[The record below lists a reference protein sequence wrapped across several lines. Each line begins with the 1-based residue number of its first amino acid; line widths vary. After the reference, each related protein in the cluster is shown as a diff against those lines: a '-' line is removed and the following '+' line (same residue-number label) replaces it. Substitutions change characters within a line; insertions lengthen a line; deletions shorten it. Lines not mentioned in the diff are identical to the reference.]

1 MAPSVTEY
9 ERDLPEVPSRHPWT
23 KPTSHLV
30 KDTSADSQW
39 RVDDSGRRPSNLL
52 LVDKI
57 RQSVDAWRDGGYL
70 GASEVSLRLLDHWFE
85 QDHVVEGI
93 DVPFRYHFCQ
103 REAIES
109 LIWLVE
115 VAGITG
121 SQHLIKSFAH
131 IVSRD
136 PLSNNLNLR
145 TTIDGRPQLLTHD
158 PSSASP
164 MAQVLPPD
172 GLRRFAFK
180 MATGSGKTWVMAMT
194 IVWSYFHKMKVPSS
208 TLSTNFLI
216 VSPNAI
222 VRERLAKD
230 FVDSEFFARFPL
242 IPPEWRHEFRLDVI
256 LRDEPKSTDIRCNI
270 FLADIHQLYPET
282 IPDKEPINAADVP
295 LRSKPKPQNSTLD
308 ASRTALLDRIMAGG
322 DLVVFNDEA
331 HHVYDEGMQ
340 WSKSLIA
347 MSEQVPSDVVLWL
360 DYSATP
366 KDQHGN
372 YFPWIICDYP
382 LAQAVED
389 RIVKAP
395 IIFEYNGVKAAV
407 GFPQEQITSANA
419 IDRYRTLIVAGI
431 ERLVRHTEV
440 YAALGIKP
448 VLFIMTETNTDA
460 DRVGEYLVRTAE
472 FNLDQSEV
480 LVIRTDDSGE
490 IRKGDLEIAMETA
503 RDIDTPANRIKVIVS
518 AMMLREGWDVR
529 NVTVVLGLLPFSA
542 KAEILPEQVIGRGL
556 RPIPKVTPDRT
567 QTLEVL
573 GTPNLLRSLR
583 QQLEAEGVGIG
594 VTGKPPELPVI
605 IQPLKDRVAY
615 DIEIPISRPSLEN
628 VIRRLADFDI
638 SQLDAIY
645 SQELLN
651 EPLRLELRTK
661 FATTE
666 TEDGGTEVAVAAQQ
680 LPEAEVLKGVTML
693 VGAYTGNT
701 HQFSI
706 LYPIVSRY
714 IQNRCF
720 GGVVSLDDHRVR
732 QFLSQ
737 LEVREAIARYLSLA
751 VPQLRVERRHIELV
765 DPRYHL
771 SATKPFSWRR
781 DLPAL
786 VSAKSVFNFVATH
799 NGFEREFAKFL
810 DVCDDISRFAALG
823 ATDQGSSGTTF
834 RVEYAKPR
842 GAIGFYY
849 PDWVAVQESDI
860 GIVNWII
867 GTKGRVGDDTEE
879 RDGAIREWCE
889 QVSRLTGDSWK
900 HLRVNESEFSSQ
912 HPSFRSLSVRLIANR
927 MFRRRAKQ
935 PRAVSLEMIRAIREE
950 VRR

>member
-1 MAPSVTEY
+1 MAQSVTEY
-9 ERDLPEVPSRHPWT
+9 EHDLPEVPGRHPWT

-30 KDTSADSQW
+30 RDTSADSHW

-52 LVDKI
+52 TVDKI

-70 GASEVSLRLLDHWFE
+70 GASEISLRLFDHWFE
-85 QDHVVEGI
+85 QDHVVDGF

-121 SQHLIKSFAH
+121 SRHLIKSFAH

-136 PLSNNLNLR
+136 PLSNNVNFR
-145 TTIDGRPQLLTHD
+145 TAIDSRPQSPTYD
-158 PSSASP
+158 PASGSP

-180 MATGSGKTWVMAMT
+180 MATGSGKTLAMAMA
-194 IVWSYFHKMKVPSS
+194 IVWSYFHKIKVPSS

-216 VSPNAI
+216 VAPNAT
-222 VRERLAKD
+222 VHERLAKD
-230 FVDSEFFARFPL
+230 FVGSEIFARFPL
-242 IPPEWRHEFRLDVI
+242 IPSEWRHEFRLNVI
-256 LRDEPKSTDIRCNI
+256 LRDEPISTDIRCNI
-270 FLADIHQLYPET
+270 FLTDIHQLCPKKSSK
-282 IPDKEPINAADVP
+282 KEPINVADAP
-295 LRSKPKPQNSTLD
+295 LSSKPKLQNSTIN
-308 ASRTALLDRIMAGG
+308 ASRTALLDRITARS

-331 HHVYDEGMQ
+331 HHVHDEGLH
-340 WSKSLIA
+340 WSKSLFST
-347 MSEQVPSDVVLWL
+347 SEKLPTDLSLWL
-360 DYSATP
+360 DFSATI

-372 YFPWIICDYP
+372 YFPWIVCDYP

-395 IIFEYNGVKAAV
+395 VLFERNEVKTAV
-407 GFPQEQITSANA
+407 GSPQEQITSANVV
-419 IDRYRTLIVAGI
+419 DRYRTLIVAGM
-431 ERLVRHTEV
+431 ERLARHAEV
-440 YAALGIKP
+440 YAALGVKP
-448 VLFIMTETNTDA
+448 VLFIMAETNTDA

-480 LVIRTDDSGE
+480 LVIRTYAFGE
-490 IRKGDLEIAMETA
+490 IRKEDLEIATETA

-518 AMMLREGWDVR
+518 TMMLQEGWDVR
-529 NVTVVLGLLPFSA
+529 NVTVVLGLHPFSA

-556 RPIPKVTPDRT
+556 RPIPNVTPDRT

-583 QQLEAEGVGIG
+583 EQLEAEGVGIG
-594 VTGKPPELPVI
+594 VTGKPPALPVV

-615 DIEIPISRPSLEN
+615 DIEIPLSRPTLEHLAKC
-628 VIRRLADFDI
+628 LADIDV
-638 SQLDAIY
+638 SQLDAIF
-645 SQELLN
+645 SQELLS
-651 EPLRLELRTK
+651 ESLRLELRMK
-661 FATTE
+661 FTTTE
-666 TEDGGTEVAVAAQQ
+666 TEDEHTEVAVAAQE
-680 LPEAEVLKGVTML
+680 LPRTEHLKDVTKL
-693 VGAYTGNT
+693 LATYTGYT
-701 HQFSI
+701 LQFSI
-706 LYPIVSRY
+706 LYPIVFRY
-714 IQNRCF
+714 IQDRCF
-720 GGVVSLDDHRVR
+720 GGVVSPDDHRVR

-751 VPQLRVERRHIELV
+751 VPQLTIGRHRIELV
-765 DPRYHL
+765 DPTYRL

-781 DLPAL
+781 DLPAF
-786 VSAKSVFNFVATH
+786 VAAKSVFNFVATY

-810 DVCDDISRFAALG
+810 DVCGDISRFAALG
-823 ATDQGSSGTTF
+823 TTDQGSSGTIL
-834 RVEYAKPR
+834 RVEYAKPS

-867 GTKGRVGDDTEE
+867 ATKGRVGDGTEE
-879 RDGAIREWCE
+879 KDAAIHEWCT
-889 QVSRLTGDSWK
+889 QVTRLTGNSWK
-900 HLRVNESEFSSQ
+900 YLRVNQSEFSSQ
-912 HPSFRSLSVRLIANR
+912 HSSFRSLTVRLIANR

-935 PRAVSLEMIRAIREE
+935 PEAVSLEMIRAVREE